1 MTTVFQTQ
9 RLTIRQWIPQADAAQ
24 VLEMYSDPD
33 VTHFINGILEENV
46 EAQQTRLQR
55 LVDRYAQ
62 LNNGTGA
69 WAMVEKETEQIVGTL
84 LLKQLPDN
92 EGKPTQDYE
101 VGWHLRKASWGKG
114 YATEAGIAAINYG
127 FNVLKLPVIYVVV
140 RPENH
145 ASIRVAQRL
154 AMMPMGRTH
163 KYYGVE
169 LELFKL
175 DAEQK
180 ALVSC

>member
-1 MTTVFQTQ
+1 MVWTLNIP
-9 RLTIRQWIPQADAAQ
+9 RLWSRLRSTLCGIR
-24 VLEMYSDPD
+24 PD
-33 VTHFINGILEENV
+33 HRPPRRSREC
-46 EAQQTRLQR
+46 APQR

-114 YATEAGIAAINYG
+114 YATEAGIAAIDYG

-154 AMMPMGRTH
+154 AMMHMGRTH

-180 ALVSC
+180 ALVSCSC